1 MIETRARAL
10 RQPGTQPVAAHSGR
24 DRLIMLLAVAGGAAV
39 IAGAALPWLSVYRG
53 LDTYNGTAGM
63 NGRLLV
69 AGGAAAS
76 LLGLWYGRRRS
87 APLRYLIGALG
98 FALALFSAYLLA
110 QLLAIDKQLNLHG
123 FFLPALGPG
132 LFTAG
137 GGALLILT
145 TLFVD
150 VGPVAGIR
158 SAAES
163 KASTRLDPTTLTLV
177 SLSAAAGTVH
187 LTVAADHFKEYF
199 LFGLFFIVA
208 GASQV
213 AWSALVTLAGPT
225 RLLLLLATGNS
236 LVVLLW
242 VVSRTSGVPLGP
254 TAGAPEKIGYADTL
268 TTVFEALIVVF
279 AVQLLLRPR
288 PASTGRKPFW
298 AMPPLI
304 ASTTVLAVLSAVGA
318 IAFLPASG

>member
-1 MIETRARAL
+1 VL
-10 RQPGTQPVAAHSGR
+10 RQPSPQPVAARRGR
-24 DRLIMLLAVAGGAAV
+24 DRLIASLALAGGAGV
-39 IAGAALPWLSVYRG
+39 IAGAALPWLSVYHG
-53 LDTYNGTAGM
+53 LDTYSGTAGM

-69 AGGAAAS
+69 AGGSAS
-76 LLGLWYGRRRS
+76 VLVGLWYGRRRN
-87 APLRYLIGALG
+87 ALLRYLIGALG
-98 FALALFSAYLLA
+98 FGLALFAAYLLA
-110 QLLAIDKQLNLHG
+110 QLLAVDKQLNLHG

-137 GGALLILT
+137 GGALLILS

-150 VGPVAGIR
+150 VGPAAGVR
-158 SAAES
+158 PTVGS
-163 KASTRLDPTTLTLV
+163 KASARLDPTTLLLV

-187 LTVAADHFKEYF
+187 LTVAADHFAEYF

-208 GASQV
+208 GTGQV

-225 RLLLLLATGNS
+225 RPLLLLATGNS
-236 LVVLLW
+236 LVVALW

-268 TTVFEALIVVF
+268 TTVFEALVVAL
-279 AVQLLLRPR
+279 AVQLLLRRRSP
-288 PASTGRKPFW
+288 STGPKALW

-318 IAFLPASG
+318 IGFLPTSG